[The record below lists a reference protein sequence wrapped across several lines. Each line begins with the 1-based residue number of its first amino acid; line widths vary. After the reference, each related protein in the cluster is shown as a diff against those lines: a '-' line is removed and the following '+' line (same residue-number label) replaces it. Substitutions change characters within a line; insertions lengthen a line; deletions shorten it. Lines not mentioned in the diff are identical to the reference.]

1 MKFKSIKDKQL
12 IEEKLNMI
20 TYVHVCESPVQF
32 SLNTNAV
39 CVCECVRDP

>member
-1 MKFKSIKDKQL
+1 MKFKSIKYKQL

-20 TYVHVCESPVQF
+20 TYVHVCESHVQF

-39 CVCECVRDP
+39 CVCVCERDP